1 MKKFILFL
9 LIFNFACTGYRAFK
23 SGQDAEKI
31 RDYDKAV
38 AEYLSALAK
47 DPENIKYKIYL
58 ERAKLRASQFHFE
71 NGKKLHQAKQ
81 YPGAI
86 LEYQIAVQLDPTNQF
101 AAQELAKAQKE
112 YDLLKASET
121 DIEKAKEEAK
131 KAKAQP
137 PKLNPKSKKPMSF
150 SFPKPTEF
158 MDICKAVAKGFGFN
172 VIFDP
177 QMKEKKITIDLQD
190 VTPEAALN
198 ALMQAGGTFYK
209 VMDPMTI
216 IIVPDTPQ
224 NRKTYED
231 LVIKTYYLSNG
242 DVKDVTN
249 VLRSIIQTKN
259 LGQNNQLNAIVIR
272 DSADKVE
279 LATKIIEANDKAKA
293 EVLLNVELLQV
304 DSQKVKQIGTELGAY
319 TFTTNFHGYPEGRT
333 DMSLDDLKIS
343 TWMWGMTIPS
353 ITYYL
358 VKNITEAEL
367 LAQPQLRIS
376 EGEKASLHI
385 GDRVPIV
392 TATFSTYAGGG
403 TTGYYYPYNSYQYI
417 DVGIKIDIK
426 PRIHH
431 NREVTL
437 ELKVEVSSIS
447 GEVSVGEKQTAPK
460 ISTRTIQ
467 SVIRLKDGETNLLA
481 GLLRSDK
488 TTGKTG
494 FPWLQDIPLIGNI
507 FSKFSKT
514 ENRTDLILTITP
526 QIIKMPDITEE
537 DLLPIW
543 AGTEENVTY
552 KGTGSRVES
561 GVPSPFEGEQDA
573 GEVRPEKPTKEER
586 TLRQPPDQRPTLPQ
600 KPGGGGVQK
609 FKPFGGNI
617 SELPSFYFNPPIL
630 LGSLRDTV
638 TLNLEGDFE
647 GFKESSLV
655 LSFKPEEVEF
665 LGVSPYPGVD
675 IEYQILEN
683 SKIKLNIKL
692 PPQSQQ
698 LASLKFKLNS
708 DNGAGIKIEDGSAY
722 DENSYIWP
730 IQANE
735 VQIKN
740 GSFK

>member
-1 MKKFILFL
+1 VKKFILFL
-9 LIFNFACTGYRAFK
+9 LIFSFACTGYRSFK
-23 SGQDAEKI
+23 NGEDAEKI
-31 RDYDKAV
+31 RDYDRAV

-58 ERAKLRASQFHFE
+58 ERAKLRASQIHFE

-101 AAQELAKAQKE
+101 AAQELDKAQKE
-112 YDLLKASET
+112 YELIRKSET
-121 DIEKAKEEAK
+121 EIEKAKEEAK

-158 MDICKAVAKGFGFN
+158 MDICKAIGKGFGFN

-177 QMKEKKITIDLQD
+177 QMKEKKITIELQD
-190 VTPEAALN
+190 VTPEGALE
-198 ALMQAGGTFYK
+198 ALMQSGGTFYK
-209 VMDPMTI
+209 VLDPSTI

-231 LVIKTYYLSNG
+231 LVIKTFYLSNG
-242 DVKDVTN
+242 DIKDVTN
-249 VLRSIIQTKN
+249 VLRSIMQTKN

-272 DSADKVE
+272 DTADKVE

-304 DSQKVKQIGTELGAY
+304 DSQKIRQIGTELSTY
-319 TFTTNFHGYPEGRT
+319 SFQTTPDT
-333 DMSLDDLKIS
+333 TSMDLNKIHIA
-343 TWMWGMTIPS
+343 THMWQMTIPS

-392 TATFSTYAGGG
+392 TASFQPYYQG
-403 TTGYYYPYNSYQYI
+403 TTGSYYPYNSYQYI

-437 ELKVEVSSIS
+437 DLKVEVSSIS
-447 GEVSVGEKQTAPK
+447 GEVDLGNGQKAPK

-481 GLLRSDK
+481 GLLRTDK
-488 TTGKTG
+488 STGKSG
-494 FPWLQDIPLIGNI
+494 FPWLQDIPLIGNL

-514 ENRTDLILTITP
+514 ETRTDLILTITP
-526 QIIKMPDITEE
+526 QIIKMPDIREE
-537 DLLPIW
+537 DLLPVW
-543 AGTEENVTY
+543 AGTEENVSFR
-552 KGTGSRVES
+552 GSSSRIES
-561 GVPSPFEGEQDA
+561 GVPSPFEEEGV
-573 GEVRPEKPTKEER
+573 EVKPEEPIKPEVPERPAPSER
-586 TLRQPPDQRPTLPQ
+586 QIPIQQRPGGEGIQ
-600 KPGGGGVQK
+600 RRIKPGGGSQ
-609 FKPFGGNI
+609 
-617 SELPSFYFNPPIL
+617 SALPSFYFNPSTI
-630 LGSLRDTV
+630 LGSQNETV
-638 TLNLEGDFE
+638 TLNLSGSFE
-647 GFKESSLV
+647 GFKEATL
-655 LSFKPEEVEF
+655 LISFPEEDLEF
-665 LGVSPYPGVD
+665 LGISPFPGIEV
-675 IEYQILEN
+675 EYQFVEK
-683 SKIKLNIKL
+683 SKIKLNLKL
-692 PPQSQQ
+692 PQEMDQ
-698 LASLKFKLNS
+698 LAALKFKIKSNK
-708 DNGAGIKIEDGSAY
+708 DIKIKIEDGSIY
-722 DENSYIWP
+722 DENSQVWP
-730 IQANE
+730 IETNE
-735 VQIKN
+735 TEIK
-740 GSFK
+740 SAVFK

>member
-1 MKKFILFL
+1 MKKIILFL
-9 LIFNFACTGYRAFK
+9 LIFTFSCTGYRAFK
-23 SGQDAEKI
+23 SGEDAEKI
-31 RDYDKAV
+31 KDYDKAV

-58 ERAKLRASQFHFE
+58 ERAKLRASQIHFE

-86 LEYQIAVQLDPTNQF
+86 LEYQIAYQLDPTNQF

-112 YDLLKASET
+112 YEQIRKAET
-121 DIEKAKEEAK
+121 EIEKAKEEAK

-158 MDICKAVAKGFGFN
+158 MDICKAVGKGFGFN

-177 QMKEKKITIDLQD
+177 QMKEKKVTLELTD
-190 VTPEAALN
+190 VTPEGALE
-198 ALMQAGGTFYK
+198 ALMQSGGTFYK
-209 VMDPMTI
+209 VLDPSTI

-231 LVIKTYYLSNG
+231 LIIKTFYLSNG

-249 VLRSIIQTKN
+249 ILRSIIQTKS
-259 LGQNNQLNAIVIR
+259 LGQNQQLNAIVIR
-272 DSADKVE
+272 DTADKVE
-279 LATKIIEANDKAKA
+279 LATKIIEANDKSKA

-304 DSQKVKQIGTELGAY
+304 DSQKMKQIGTELGAY
-319 TFTTNFHGYPEGRT
+319 TFQTTPDT
-333 DMSLDDLKIS
+333 DTMDLDKIHIA
-343 TWMWGMTIPS
+343 TRMWNLTIPS
-353 ITYYL
+353 ITYYF

-392 TATFSTYAGGG
+392 TASFTPYSPG
-403 TTGYYYPYNSYQYI
+403 TTGGYYPYNSYQYI

-447 GEVSVGEKQTAPK
+447 GEVKVGENQTAPK

-481 GLLRSDK
+481 GLLRTDK

-494 FPWLQDIPLIGNI
+494 FPWLQDLPLVGNI

-514 ENRTDLILTITP
+514 ESRTDLVLTITP

-543 AGTEENVTY
+543 AGTEENVSY
-552 KGTGSRVES
+552 RGSGSKIES
-561 GVPSPFEGEQDA
+561 GIPSPFEGAEEYKPEEPIREEEPKRPQPKLDRSLPLRRP
-573 GEVRPEKPTKEER
+573 GEG
-586 TLRQPPDQRPTLPQ
+586 LQPQPKQ
-600 KPGGGGVQK
+600 PGTSK
-609 FKPFGGNI
+609 
-617 SELPSFYFNPPIL
+617 SELPSFYFTPATIL
-630 LGSLRDTV
+630 GKAGETFN
-638 TLNLEGDFE
+638 LNLSRDFE
-647 GFKESSLV
+647 GFKTASLII
-655 LSFKPEEVEF
+655 SFPENDLEF
-665 LGVSPYPGVD
+665 EGISPFPGVE
-675 IEYQILEN
+675 INYQFLEK
-683 SKIKLNIKL
+683 SKIKLEIKL
-692 PPQSQQ
+692 PNYTTKE
-698 LASLKFKLNS
+698 LATLKFKLKTQS
-708 DNGAGIKIEDGSAY
+708 QAKIKIEEGSIF
-722 DENSYIWP
+722 DENSQNWAIETNEAE
-730 IQANE
+730 IQS
-735 VQIKN
+735 VQ
-740 GSFK
+740 FK

>member
-1 MKKFILFL
+1 MKKLILFL
-9 LIFNFACTGYRAFK
+9 LIFNFACTGYRSFK
-23 SGQDAEKI
+23 NGEDAEKI

-38 AEYLSALAK
+38 AEYLSALSK

-58 ERAKLRASQFHFE
+58 ERAKLRASQVHFE

-86 LEYQIAVQLDPTNQF
+86 LEYQIAYQLDPTNQF

-112 YDLLKASET
+112 YELLKKEET
-121 DIEKAKEEAK
+121 EIEKAKEEAK
-131 KAKAQP
+131 KTKAQP

-158 MDICKAVAKGFGFN
+158 MDICKAIAKGFGFN

-177 QMKEKKITIDLQD
+177 QMKEKKITIELQD
-190 VTPEAALN
+190 VTPEGALE
-198 ALMQAGGTFYK
+198 ALMQSGGTFYK
-209 VMDPMTI
+209 VLDPLTI

-231 LVIKTYYLSNG
+231 LVIKTFYLSNG

-272 DSADKVE
+272 DTSDKVE

-304 DSQKVKQIGTELGAY
+304 DSQKVRQIGTELSTY
-319 TFTTNFHGYPEGRT
+319 SFQTTPDTNTPM
-333 DMSLDDLKIS
+333 DLDKIHIS
-343 TWMWGMTIPS
+343 THMWNLTIPS

-392 TATFSTYAGGG
+392 TASFQPYYPGQ
-403 TTGYYYPYNSYQYI
+403 TGSYYPYNSYQYI

-447 GEVSVGEKQTAPK
+447 GEVEIGSGQKAPK

-481 GLLRSDK
+481 GLLRTDK
-488 TTGKTG
+488 STGKSG
-494 FPWLQDIPLIGNI
+494 FPWLQDIPLIGNL

-514 ENRTDLILTITP
+514 ETRTDLILTITP

-543 AGTEENVTY
+543 AGTEENVSY
-552 KGTGSRVES
+552 KGSGSRIES
-561 GVPSPFEGEQDA
+561 GLPSPFEGE
-573 GEVRPEKPTKEER
+573 EETRPEEPPHPMETERPAPQERRPTM
-586 TLRQPPDQRPTLPQ
+586 QRPGGEGFQ
-600 KPGGGGVQK
+600 KRIRPGGGDQ
-609 FKPFGGNI
+609 
-617 SELPSFYFNPPIL
+617 SELPSFYFNPSTI
-630 LGSLRDTV
+630 LGSSGEYV
-638 TLNLEGDFE
+638 NLNLSGSFE
-647 GFKESSLV
+647 GFKEASL
-655 LSFKPEEVEF
+655 LISFSEEELEFTGISPFPDVE
-665 LGVSPYPGVD
+665 
-675 IEYQILEN
+675 IEYQFIEK
-683 SKIKLNIKL
+683 SKIQLNIKL
-692 PPQSQQ
+692 PQNKEQI
-698 LASLKFKLNS
+698 ATLKFKLKS
-708 DNGAGIKIEDGSAY
+708 IKEAKIKIEDGIIY
-722 DENSYIWP
+722 DEFSQSWP
-730 IQANE
+730 IETNE
-735 VQIKN
+735 AEVKN
-740 GSFK
+740 AQFK

>member
-9 LIFNFACTGYRAFK
+9 TIFLFSCTGYRAFK
-23 SGQDAEKI
+23 SGQDAEKV

-58 ERAKLRASQFHFE
+58 ERAKLRASQIHFE

-112 YDLLKASET
+112 YELIRASESE
-121 DIEKAKEEAK
+121 IEKAKEEAK

-158 MDICKAVAKGFGFN
+158 MEICKAVAKGFGFN

-177 QMKEKKITIDLQD
+177 QMKEKKITIELQD

-385 GDRVPIV
+385 GDRIPIV
-392 TATFSTYAGGG
+392 TASFSTYAGGG

-488 TTGKTG
+488 TTGRTG
-494 FPWLQDIPLIGNI
+494 FPWLQDIPLIGNL

-543 AGTEENVTY
+543 AGTEENITY
-552 KGTGSRVES
+552 KGSGSRVES
-561 GVPSPFEGEQDA
+561 GVPSPFEGDEGGA
-573 GEVRPEKPTKEER
+573 EVKPEKPMEEER
-586 TLRQPPDQRPTLPQ
+586 PLRQPPDQRPTLPQ
-600 KPGGGGVQK
+600 KPGGGGVQR
-609 FKPFGGNI
+609 FKPVGGNL
-617 SELPSFYFNPPIL
+617 SELPSFYLNPPVL
-630 LGSLRDTV
+630 LGSKDETI
-638 TLNLEGDFE
+638 TLNLEGDYE
-647 GFKESSLV
+647 GFLESSLV
-655 LSFKPEEVEF
+655 LSFNSEEIQF
-665 LGVSPYPGVD
+665 LGISPYSGVN
-675 IEYQILEN
+675 IEYQFLEN

-692 PPQSQQ
+692 PPQTQQ
-698 LASLKFKLNS
+698 LASLRFKLLS
-708 DNGAGIKIEDGSAY
+708 EKETGIKIEEGSAL
-722 DENSYIWP
+722 DENGNVWP
-730 IQANE
+730 VEANE
-735 VQIKN
+735 VSIKN
-740 GSFK
+740 GIFK

>member
-9 LIFNFACTGYRAFK
+9 LIFTISCTGYRAFK

-31 RDYDKAV
+31 KDYDKAV

-58 ERAKLRASQFHFE
+58 ERAKLRASQTHFE

-101 AAQELAKAQKE
+101 AAQELVKAQKE
-112 YDLLKASET
+112 YELLRASET
-121 DIEKAKEEAK
+121 EIEKAKEEAK

-158 MDICKAVAKGFGFN
+158 MEICKAVAKGFGFN

-177 QMKEKKITIDLQD
+177 QMKEKKVTIELQD

-385 GDRVPIV
+385 GDRIPIV
-392 TATFSTYAGGG
+392 TASFSTYAGGG

-488 TTGKTG
+488 TTGRTG
-494 FPWLQDIPLIGNI
+494 FPWLQDIPLIGNL

-543 AGTEENVTY
+543 AGTEENITY
-552 KGTGSRVES
+552 KGSGSKVES
-561 GVPSPFEGEQDA
+561 GVPSPFEGE
-573 GEVRPEKPTKEER
+573 GEVEEKPENPQEEER
-586 TLRQPPDQRPTLPQ
+586 PLRQPPDQRPTLPQ
-600 KPGGGGVQK
+600 KPGGGGVQR
-609 FKPFGGNI
+609 FKPMGGNV
-617 SELPSFYFNPPIL
+617 SELPSFYLNPPVL
-630 LGSLRDTV
+630 LGSLNDTV
-638 TLNLEGDFE
+638 SLNLEGDFE
-647 GFKESSLV
+647 GFVESTLV
-655 LSFKPEEVEF
+655 LSFNPAELQF
-665 LGVSPYPGVD
+665 LGISPYPGVEV
-675 IEYQILEN
+675 EYQLLEN

-692 PPQSQQ
+692 PSQEIQ
-698 LASLKFKLNS
+698 LASLKFKILS
-708 DNGAGIKIEDGSAY
+708 ENGAGIKIEDGSAY
-722 DENSYIWP
+722 DQKGNIWP
-730 IQANE
+730 IEANE
-735 VQIKN
+735 VSIKN
-740 GSFK
+740 GTFK

>member
-1 MKKFILFL
+1 MKKLILFL
-9 LIFNFACTGYRAFK
+9 LIFNFACTGYRSFK
-23 SGQDAEKI
+23 NGEDAEKI

-38 AEYLSALAK
+38 AEYLSALSK

-58 ERAKLRASQFHFE
+58 ERAKLRASQVHFE

-86 LEYQIAVQLDPTNQF
+86 LEYQIAYQLDPTNQF

-112 YDLLKASET
+112 YELLKKEET
-121 DIEKAKEEAK
+121 EIEKAKEEAK
-131 KAKAQP
+131 KTKAQP

-158 MDICKAVAKGFGFN
+158 MDICKAIAKGFGFN

-177 QMKEKKITIDLQD
+177 QMKEKKITIELQD
-190 VTPEAALN
+190 VTPEGALE
-198 ALMQAGGTFYK
+198 ALMQSGGTFYK
-209 VMDPMTI
+209 VLDPLTI

-231 LVIKTYYLSNG
+231 LVIKTFYLSNG
-242 DVKDVTN
+242 DIKDVTN

-272 DSADKVE
+272 DTSDKVE

-304 DSQKVKQIGTELGAY
+304 DSQKVRQIGTELSTY
-319 TFTTNFHGYPEGRT
+319 SFQTTPDTNTPM
-333 DMSLDDLKIS
+333 DLDKIHIS
-343 TWMWGMTIPS
+343 THMWNLTIPS

-392 TATFSTYAGGG
+392 TASFQPYYPGQ
-403 TTGYYYPYNSYQYI
+403 TGSYYPYNSYQYI

-447 GEVSVGEKQTAPK
+447 GEVEIGSGQKAPK

-481 GLLRSDK
+481 GLLRTDK
-488 TTGKTG
+488 STGKSG
-494 FPWLQDIPLIGNI
+494 FPWLQDIPLIGNL

-514 ENRTDLILTITP
+514 ETRTDLILTITP

-543 AGTEENVTY
+543 AGTEENVSF
-552 KGTGSRVES
+552 KGSGSRIES
-561 GVPSPFEGEQDA
+561 GIPSPFEGE
-573 GEVRPEKPTKEER
+573 ERTKSEEPPRPMETERPAPQERKPTM
-586 TLRQPPDQRPTLPQ
+586 QRPGKEGFQ
-600 KPGGGGVQK
+600 KRIRPGGGDQ
-609 FKPFGGNI
+609 
-617 SELPSFYFNPPIL
+617 SELPSFYFNPSTI
-630 LGSLRDTV
+630 LGSSGEYV
-638 TLNLEGDFE
+638 NLNLSGSFE
-647 GFKESSLV
+647 GFKEASLNI
-655 LSFKPEEVEF
+655 SFSEEELEFAGISPFPDVE
-665 LGVSPYPGVD
+665 
-675 IEYQILEN
+675 IEYQFIEK
-683 SKIKLNIKL
+683 SKIQLNIKL
-692 PPQSQQ
+692 PQNKEQ
-698 LASLKFKLNS
+698 LATLKFKLKS
-708 DNGAGIKIEDGSAY
+708 IKEAKIKIEDGAIY
-722 DENSYIWP
+722 DEFSQSWP
-730 IQANE
+730 IETNE
-735 VQIKN
+735 AEVKN
-740 GSFK
+740 AQFK

>member
-1 MKKFILFL
+1 MKKVLLFL
-9 LIFNFACTGYRAFK
+9 LIFTFSCTGYRAFK
-23 SGQDAEKI
+23 SGEDAEKI
-31 RDYDKAV
+31 KDYDRAV

-47 DPENIKYKIYL
+47 DPDNIKYKIYL
-58 ERAKLRASQFHFE
+58 ERAKLRASQIHFE

-86 LEYQIAVQLDPTNQF
+86 LEYQIAYQLDPTNQF
-101 AAQELAKAQKE
+101 AAQELAKAERE
-112 YDLLKASET
+112 YEQIRRSET
-121 DIEKAKEEAK
+121 EIEKAKEEAK

-158 MDICKAVAKGFGFN
+158 MDICKAIAKGFGFN

-177 QMKEKKITIDLQD
+177 QMKEKKVTLELQD
-190 VTPEAALN
+190 VNPEAALE
-198 ALMQAGGTFYK
+198 ALMQTGGTFYK
-209 VMDPMTI
+209 VLDPLTI

-231 LVIKTYYLSNG
+231 LVIKTFFLSNA
-242 DVKDVTN
+242 DIKDVTN
-249 VLRSIIQTKN
+249 VLRSIIAARN

-272 DSADKVE
+272 DTTDKVE
-279 LATKIIEANDKAKA
+279 LATKIIEANDKSKA

-304 DSQKVKQIGTELGAY
+304 DSQKIKQIGTELGTY
-319 TFTTNFHGYPEGRT
+319 TFQTTPDSTEPM
-333 DMSLDDLKIS
+333 DLDKIHI
-343 TWMWGMTIPS
+343 TTRMWNLTIPS
-353 ITYYL
+353 ITYYF

-392 TATFSTYAGGG
+392 TASFTPYAPGTPGG
-403 TTGYYYPYNSYQYI
+403 YYPYSSYQYI

-447 GEVSVGEKQTAPK
+447 GEVKVGENQTAPK

-481 GLLRSDK
+481 GLLRTDK

-494 FPWLQDIPLIGNI
+494 FPWLQDLPLIGNI

-514 ENRTDLILTITP
+514 ESRTDLVLTITP

-543 AGTEENVTY
+543 AGTEENISFR
-552 KGTGSRVES
+552 GSGSKIES
-561 GVPSPFEGEQDA
+561 GIPSPFEGVE
-573 GEVRPEKPTKEER
+573 ELKPEEPIREEKPKIPQPKLDRSLPLRKPGEGIQPQP
-586 TLRQPPDQRPTLPQ
+586 RQPETS
-600 KPGGGGVQK
+600 K
-609 FKPFGGNI
+609 
-617 SELPSFYFNPPIL
+617 SELPSFYFTPATIL
-630 LGSLRDTV
+630 GRAGDSFN
-638 TLNLEGDFE
+638 LNLSGDFE
-647 GFKESSLV
+647 GFKTASLII
-655 LSFKPEEVEF
+655 SFSENDLEFEGISPFPEVE
-665 LGVSPYPGVD
+665 
-675 IEYQILEN
+675 INYQFQER
-683 SKIKLNIKL
+683 SKIKLEIQLPTYTKELATLRFKL
-692 PPQSQQ
+692 KTQSQ
-698 LASLKFKLNS
+698 AE
-708 DNGAGIKIEDGSAY
+708 IKIEDGSTF
-722 DENSYIWP
+722 DENSQNWAIETNEAK
-730 IQANE
+730 IQS
-735 VQIKN
+735 VQ
-740 GSFK
+740 FK